1 MAFLRAASLGTLAA
15 AAFFTLPPAF
25 ANTGDASPLG
35 VWVDDTGRGAVEIK
49 SCGGDNLCGHVVWVR
64 DAKDANGCG
73 RQIIGAAHPT
83 GGKGMYQ
90 GWIYSPE
97 KKKRFDVEFAPAASG
112 KLRVTGFAG
121 IRLFS
126 RTMYW
131 TRANGDLVRCQSG
144 QTAQAAP
151 TSAHTLATPAAPR
164 PELTGMEPGPAA
176 KADGSTPVAKPSAQA
191 AAASTLDNSA
201 RNKAASD
208 HPADS
213 PAASVPSQPAARSG
227 ISTAEKSG
235 AAPADTPAAGGQSSN
250 GADADSA
257 SDDGG
262 SGLSGLNLGGMN
274 LGKVISRNG
283 GTCRLDLPWVKV
295 RFGCKD
301 L

>member
-131 TRANGDLVRCQSG
+131 TRANGDLVRCQFG

-151 TSAHTLATPAAPR
+151 TSAHTLATPAAPG

-191 AAASTLDNSA
+191 AAASTLDNS
-201 RNKAASD
+201 ASD